1 MQRWKARQAASMHCT
16 TLTPQLRSMCMHT
29 HRRRILTAAC
39 CRRHSYSQG
48 SGAGLGSGRSSI
60 SDSASGSGSE
70 ASYDGDDA
78 SDSLYDEHP
87 TAGAAAGRSDLLG
100 QDVEQEA
107 DWQLSGS
114 LTFSPGGVL
123 RCGHVLAMAIG
134 WRQGQC
140 HVCCACA
147 CFSSVCRNWN

>member
-1 MQRWKARQAASMHCT
+1 
-16 TLTPQLRSMCMHT
+16 MHT

-100 QDVEQEA
+100 RDVEQEA

-140 HVCCACA
+140 HVRMCLLQ
-147 CFSSVCRNWN
+147 FSVEKLELSHSDAFLATVK